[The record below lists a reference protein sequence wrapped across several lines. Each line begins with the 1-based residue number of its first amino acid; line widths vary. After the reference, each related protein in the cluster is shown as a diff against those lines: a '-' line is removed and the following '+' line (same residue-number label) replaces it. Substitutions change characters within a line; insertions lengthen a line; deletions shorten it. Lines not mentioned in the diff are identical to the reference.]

1 MPMRSA
7 RERARAEVTAEIV
20 AAARRQ
26 LAEVGPADLSL
37 RAVARELGVVSS
49 AVYRYVS
56 SRDEL
61 LTLLIIEAYDSLGE
75 HTERAVAE
83 SEGRP
88 GGTRWVHAASAV
100 REWALAHRHEYA
112 LLYGTPVPGYEA
124 PQDTTPSGTRVSLAL
139 VSIVRDAW
147 ERDEI
152 TTPAELR
159 IPATLATDLDQLRTT
174 LDLPA
179 PDTVLVH
186 TLTAWTQLFGLLSFE
201 LFSQTRGIT
210 TDEAALFA
218 TTATAM
224 ASQLGL
230 PFD

>member
-1 MPMRSA
+1 MPIKGV

-26 LAEVGPADLSL
+26 LAEVGPTDLSL

-83 SEGRP
+83 SAGRP
-88 GGTRWVHAASAV
+88 GGTRWVHAATAV
-100 REWALAHRHEYA
+100 RDWALEHRYEYA

-147 ERDEI
+147 AGGEIVAPDELPV
-152 TTPAELR
+152 TRA
-159 IPATLATDLDQLRTT
+159 LATDLERLRAT
-174 LDLPA
+174 LALPA
-179 PDTVLVH
+179 PDAVLVR
-186 TLTAWTQLFGLLSFE
+186 LLAAWTQLFGLLSFE
-201 LFSQTRGIT
+201 LFSQTRGLVA
-210 TDEAALFA
+210 DDAELFA
-218 TTATAM
+218 ATAATM
-224 ASQLGL
+224 AGHIGL